1 MADNYFNYMAKANNA
16 GSANKNNTPAEEKK
30 DKDIVLVQ
38 FLRSYTPYIKGE
50 VAGFSKKHANKLI
63 EAEIAEEFKK

>member
-1 MADNYFNYMAKANNA
+1 MAKANN
-16 GSANKNNTPAEEKK
+16 GSANKNTPTNKQAEEK
-30 DKDIVLVQ
+30 KDIVLVQ